1 MRWWCSRDVAV
12 GRLAWLSLQAP
23 PMPHVT
29 PSIALQLASQP
40 AAHLPAGGA
49 VRPLA
54 PLDAALLAWLALEGP
69 TPRNRLVALLW
80 PGSPH
85 EQARNTLRQRLFQL
99 KKQLGVAL
107 VEGQATL
114 QLAAGVQH
122 DLLDSGELLA
132 DVPLDLGGEFAT
144 WLAQQR
150 EQRCM
155 RARQTL
161 ADLADMAE
169 RARDWP
175 DALAHAAELLALDP
189 LAEAAHRRLMR
200 LHYLAGDRGAALRA
214 FDACEALLKHEVG
227 ARPSAE
233 TLALLA
239 TIENSSVAAPPPSL
253 ADTVPASV
261 LRPPR
266 MVGRSAELAE
276 LAAGWASA
284 QVVAVV
290 AEAGTGKSRLLQELA
305 ATRPGVVH
313 GSARPGDAGV
323 PFATLARLLRT
334 VMARPQAAALVLE
347 PGTRLEVARVVPELG
362 GGALAL
368 GAGLG
373 TGEGQRLVLQR
384 AVAQLLATQPGLQG
398 LLVDDLHFADP
409 ASLDMLLALA
419 ADEPHAQGAAP
430 RDPLRWAL
438 AYRPAEAGSPLRAF
452 VDALADQAV
461 LRPLPLHPLDL
472 AGLAALV
479 DALGLPGVHGAA
491 LAPGLLRRTGGNPLF
506 VLETIKQSWVEHK
519 LAQLADTQLMP
530 RPQSVGRLIERR
542 VLQLSAS
549 ALAVARV
556 AAIAGVDF
564 CVALAEHVLKSPAM
578 ALASAIGELETAQV
592 MRGDAFAHD
601 LVADAVHASV
611 PPTVAVHTHAQV
623 AQWLQGHSG
632 EPARVA
638 AHWIAARQE
647 TLALPWLQQ
656 AADAAGRA
664 LRHRERVAFLHT
676 KARIEA
682 AAHLHEEAF
691 ESLHDA
697 TQEAMSMGAL
707 APEAVFDAL
716 GRLDDLASTPRQQVR
731 AHLLRCGV
739 AAQLGQAQAVG
750 AGEQALAAARALGD
764 EPLCMH
770 SHRVLADACTV
781 AGLFEHAAE
790 HGQACVAW
798 FDVHGSL
805 AERAVGHGALALAL
819 DNLGRGAQAL
829 PHHSAAAELA
839 EQAGDW
845 QQASVAAINLGRN
858 RIFAGGLA
866 EADTALA
873 RAEQVL
879 GSYEGESSH
888 RPMLLMM
895 RALVQCG
902 LGRYG
907 SALALAEQAQHGAEQ
922 VLPAHAGLAAVRLAS
937 VWWQLGQWARVRQ
950 ALARVPPAH
959 LGSLAVRVGHAR
971 LAWYYALAT
980 GAAPFA
986 SPARTDEGG
995 PRQVLQQVLDGI
1007 APDDRPDLRLPLM
1020 LDLADR
1026 QAPLQALALI
1036 AQVRQQAEAAGHV
1049 NTVVAAHLRA
1059 ADIGA
1064 EHNPRAARRDAL
1076 AALALHRQGVQTTAV
1091 LPAELWL
1098 HTARALAAAGDVAH
1112 AAEVA
1117 EEGRHWLVTT
1127 AQTQV
1132 PPAYADGFLQANPV
1146 NRALLALAAR
1156 LAVG

>member
-1 MRWWCSRDVAV
+1 M
-12 GRLAWLSLQAP
+12 Q
-23 PMPHVT
+23 
-29 PSIALQLASQP
+29 LQLSAAPCARIGTAAP
-40 AAHLPAGGA
+40 A
-49 VRPLA
+49 PLA
-54 PLDAALLAWLALEGP
+54 PRDAALLAWLALEGP
-69 TPRNRLVALLW
+69 TPRNHLAALLW
-80 PGSPH
+80 PGSPL

-99 KKQLGVAL
+99 KRQLGVAL

-122 DLLDSGELLA
+122 DLLDSGDLLA
-132 DVPLDLGGEFAT
+132 DVPLELGGEFAA

-150 EQRCM
+150 ERRCT
-155 RARQTL
+155 RTRQTL

-189 LAEAAHRRLMR
+189 LAEGAHRRLMR

-214 FDACEALLKHEVG
+214 FDACEKLLKHEVG

-239 TIENSSVAAPPPSL
+239 TVESSSVAAPPPGL
-253 ADTVPASV
+253 ADAVPPSV
-261 LRPPR
+261 LRPPH
-266 MVGRSAELAE
+266 MVGRSAELAA

-284 QVVAVV
+284 QVVAVI
-290 AEAGTGKSRLLQELA
+290 AEAGTGKSRLLQEFA
-305 ATRPGVVH
+305 SARPGVVH
-313 GSARPGDAGV
+313 MSARPGDAGV

-334 VMARPQAAALVLE
+334 VMTRPHAAALVLE
-347 PGTRLEVARVVPELG
+347 PGTRQEVARVVPEMG
-362 GGALAL
+362 GGAL
-368 GAGLG
+368 GLG
-373 TGEGQRLVLQR
+373 LGLGMTHGLGGGEGQRLVLQR

-398 LLVDDLHFADP
+398 LLVDDLHFADQ

-419 ADEPHAQGAAP
+419 TDEPHAQGAAP

-438 AYRPAEAGSPLRAF
+438 AYRPAEAGTPLRAF

-461 LRPLPLHPLDL
+461 LRPLPLQPLDL

-479 DALGLPGVHGAA
+479 DTLGLPGVHGAA

-506 VLETIKQSWVEHK
+506 VLETIKQSWVERK

-564 CVALAEHVLKSPAM
+564 CVALAEHVLQAPAM
-578 ALASAIGELETAQV
+578 ALASAIGELESAQV

-623 AQWLQGHSG
+623 AQWLQGHGG

-664 LRHRERVAFLHT
+664 LRHRERVAFLQT
-676 KARIEA
+676 KARIEE
-682 AAHLHEEAF
+682 AAHRQEEAF
-691 ESLHDA
+691 ESLHEA

-707 APEAVFDAL
+707 APEAVSEAL
-716 GRLDDLASTPRQQVR
+716 GRLDGLARTPRQQVR

-739 AAQLGQAQAVG
+739 AAQLGQPQAVA
-750 AGEQALAAARALGD
+750 AGEQALAAAQALGD

-770 SHRVLADACTV
+770 SHRALADACTV
-781 AGLFEHAAE
+781 AGQFERAAE

-798 FDVHGSL
+798 FDAHGSL

-839 EQAGDW
+839 AQAGDW
-845 QQASVAAINLGRN
+845 QQVSVAATNLGRN
-858 RIFAGGLA
+858 RIFAGRLP

-888 RPMLLMM
+888 RPQLMMM

-902 LGRYG
+902 LGQYG
-907 SALALAEQAQHGAEQ
+907 SALALAEQAQRGAQ
-922 VLPAHAGLAAVRLAS
+922 QWLPDHAGAAAVRLAS

-950 ALARVPPAH
+950 ALAGVPAAQ
-959 LGSLAVRVGHAR
+959 LGGLAVRVGHAR

-980 GAAPFA
+980 GAPPFA
-986 SPARTDEGG
+986 ARARTDAGG
-995 PRQVLQQVLDGI
+995 PRQVLQQVLDGM
-1007 APDDRPDLRLPLM
+1007 APGDRPDLRLPLM

-1026 QAPLQALALI
+1026 QAPVQALALI
-1036 AQVRQQAEAAGHV
+1036 AQVRQQAEAAGLF
-1049 NTVVAAHLRA
+1049 NTLLAAHLRA

-1064 EHNPRAARRDAL
+1064 EHDVRAARREAL
-1076 AALALHRQGVQTTAV
+1076 AALALHRQGVQTTSV

-1098 HTARALAAAGDVAH
+1098 QVARALAAAGDAAH

-1117 EEGRHWLVTT
+1117 EEGRHWLVNT

-1132 PPAYADGFLQANPV
+1132 PEPFADGFLQANPV

-1156 LAVG
+1156 LAA